1 MKRNVAV
8 RSAVLAAVVALSPA
22 LLPGAAVSAPVDEA
36 AVAFPEAVEPLEPS
50 LPSPEAVGAPEP
62 AAVDAPVRPNGPAA
76 AAPAQADED
85 GPRTGFEQ
93 RGGADW
99 TTLDEEQAFLRQI
112 DRASGRVSMTQL
124 ARSAQGRPLDLVQIA
139 ATERTPSQVAAG
151 RTVLL
156 MCLQHG
162 NEPAAREGC
171 LEMIRD
177 LAYDTSPATR
187 RLLQSTTVL
196 VVPTV
201 NPDGRAA
208 NTRANSN
215 GVDINRDHLALV
227 TEEAQ
232 AIARLVRDYRPQVVH
247 DAHEYGGRADV
258 YDRELIRLWPR
269 NLNVDEDVRAL
280 AKAHSTDYIDPLLQF
295 EGFTTGEYGIWY
307 GADDR
312 PIAQV
317 AGDEDER
324 ILRNAMGL
332 RHVAGQ
338 LVESLVNDLDGDET
352 ETENKVRRV
361 RTQVLSLQATLDL
374 VLEQGAALKAATTS
388 AAAEAAAEGAA
399 GDQPFFFAG
408 ADNMLPSPAAL
419 DLTPPC
425 AYTLT
430 AEQFGGVQ
438 RTLDLHGIEAS
449 RATSTVTI
457 SMAQAA
463 QPVIPLL
470 LDARANFEVV
480 QGTPVDCG

>member
-1 MKRNVAV
+1 MKRSVV
-8 RSAVLAAVVALSPA
+8 TVSAVLAAAVVMSPVLSTSA
-22 LLPGAAVSAPVDEA
+22 SSAPVDEGA
-36 AVAFPEAVEPLEPS
+36 LSFPEAVEPEQPS
-50 LPSPEAVGAPEP
+50 IPSQAPTGAPDPEALDV
-62 AAVDAPVRPNGPAA
+62 PVRPDGPAA
-76 AAPAQADED
+76 AAPAQAVDD
-85 GPRTGFEQ
+85 RVLTGFEQ

-99 TTLDEEQAFLRQI
+99 TTLEEEQALLRRI
-112 DRASGRVSMTQL
+112 DRESDRVSISRL
-124 ARSAQGRPLDLVQIA
+124 GRSAQGRPLQLVQIA
-139 ATERTPSQVAAG
+139 ASQRTPEQVAAG
-151 RTVLL
+151 RTVVL

-171 LEMIRD
+171 LETIRD
-177 LAYDTSPATR
+177 LAYDTSPATA
-187 RLLQSTTVL
+187 RLLQRTTVL

-215 GVDINRDHLALV
+215 GIDINRDHLALE

-232 AIARLVRDYRPQVVH
+232 AIARLVRDYRPQLVH

-258 YDRELIRLWPR
+258 YDRDLIRLWPR

-280 AKAHSTDYIDPLLQF
+280 AKSLSTDYVDPVLQF

-307 GADDR
+307 GADGR

-324 ILRNAMGL
+324 ILRNTMGL

-338 LVESLVNDLDGDET
+338 LIESLVNDFDDDET
-352 ETENKVRRV
+352 ETENKIRRV
-361 RTQVLSLQATLDL
+361 RTQVLSLQATLAFA
-374 VLEQGAALKAATTS
+374 LEQGGELKRETEQAARD
-388 AAAEAAAEGAA
+388 AAAEGAA

-408 ADNMLPSPAAL
+408 ADNDLPSSSAL

-430 AEQFGGVQ
+430 AEQFTQVRRTLALHGVQ
-438 RTLDLHGIEAS
+438 TTRSGG
-449 RATSTVTI
+449 TVTV

-470 LDARANFEVV
+470 LDERANFELTA
-480 QGTPVDCG
+480 GTPVDCA

>member
-1 MKRNVAV
+1 MHLDR
-8 RSAVLAAVVALSPA
+8 RRFLQAAT
-22 LLPGAAVSAPVDEA
+22 
-36 AVAFPEAVEPLEPS
+36 
-50 LPSPEAVGAPEP
+50 AVGAGLLLRPAH
-62 AAVDAPVRPNGPAA
+62 AAVPGVPN
-76 AAPAQADED
+76 DV
-85 GPRTGFEQ
+85 PRTGFEQ

-99 TTLDEEQAFLRQI
+99 TTLEEERAFLREI
-112 DRASGRVSMTQL
+112 DRASERVSLSQL
-124 ARSAQGRPLDLVQIA
+124 ARTAQDRRIDLVQIA
-139 ATERTPSQVAAG
+139 STQRTQEQIAAG

-171 LEMIRD
+171 LETIRD
-177 LAYDTSPATR
+177 LAYDQSPATR
-187 RLLQSTTVL
+187 RLLASTTVL

-208 NTRANSN
+208 NTRANSK
-215 GVDINRDHLALV
+215 GVDINRDHLALE

-280 AKAHSTDYIDPLLQF
+280 AKTLSTDYVDPTLQY

-307 GADDR
+307 GPDDR

-324 ILRNAMGL
+324 ILRNTMGL

-338 LVESLVNDLDGDET
+338 LVESLVNDVDDDET

-361 RTQVLSLQATLDL
+361 RTQVLSLQATLDF
-374 VLEQGAALKAATTS
+374 VLEQGAALKTATTT

-408 ADNMLPSPAAL
+408 ADNALPSSSAL

-430 AEQFGGVQ
+430 AEQFSQVR
-438 RTLDLHGIEAS
+438 RTLNLHGVETT
-449 RATSTVTI
+449 RAGGTVTV

-470 LDARANFEVV
+470 LDARANFELT
-480 QGTPVDCG
+480 QGTPVDCT